1 VSEARVGR
9 INGKRHRRVH
19 QQSNIASFAAQEFD
33 ADLVNTS
40 GDSSVEKFP
49 YKDAKSREVQDRREG
64 LRRGYA
70 ANVEQDTYTTAQ
82 AARILKVTDRG
93 VRKMIDRGELEARQD
108 ERGRHLIPQRAVHAM
123 LEDRRATSPAE
134 ATVEGPESAE
144 EAREL
149 RERVEGLQRELGR
162 LEGRL
167 ELTERTE
174 STMREERE
182 RLAQLL
188 EEERAERRRLQE
200 ELNTERGKGFW
211 QRLFGG

>member
-1 VSEARVGR
+1 
-9 INGKRHRRVH
+9 
-19 QQSNIASFAAQEFD
+19 
-33 ADLVNTS
+33 
-40 GDSSVEKFP
+40 VE
-49 YKDAKSREVQDRREG
+49 E
-64 LRRGYA
+64 
-70 ANVEQDTYTTAQ
+70 DTYTTAQ

-123 LEDRRATSPAE
+123 LEERRAVGEGEISTEETSR
-134 ATVEGPESAE
+134 SAE

-149 RERVEGLQRELGR
+149 RERLEGLQRELGR

-182 RLAQLL
+182 HLAQLL

-200 ELNTERGKGFW
+200 ELNTERSKGFW
-211 QRLFGG
+211 QRLFGP

>member
-1 VSEARVGR
+1 
-9 INGKRHRRVH
+9 
-19 QQSNIASFAAQEFD
+19 
-33 ADLVNTS
+33 
-40 GDSSVEKFP
+40 VE
-49 YKDAKSREVQDRREG
+49 E
-64 LRRGYA
+64 
-70 ANVEQDTYTTAQ
+70 DTYTTGQ

-93 VRKMIDRGELEARQD
+93 VRKMIDRGELEAHQD

-123 LEDRRATSPAE
+123 LEERRA
-134 ATVEGPESAE
+134 EGVGEVSRSAE

-200 ELNTERGKGFW
+200 ELDTERTKGFW

>member
-1 VSEARVGR
+1 ME
-9 INGKRHRRVH
+9 
-19 QQSNIASFAAQEFD
+19 E
-33 ADLVNTS
+33 
-40 GDSSVEKFP
+40 
-49 YKDAKSREVQDRREG
+49 
-64 LRRGYA
+64 
-70 ANVEQDTYTTAQ
+70 DTYTTGQ

-93 VRKMIDRGELEARQD
+93 VRKMIDRGELEANQD

-123 LEDRRATSPAE
+123 LEERRAGVGESSTEETSR
-134 ATVEGPESAE
+134 SAE

-182 RLAQLL
+182 RLEQLL
-188 EEERAERRRLQE
+188 GEERAERQRLQE
-200 ELNTERGKGFW
+200 QLDAERSRGFW

>member
-1 VSEARVGR
+1 ME
-9 INGKRHRRVH
+9 
-19 QQSNIASFAAQEFD
+19 E
-33 ADLVNTS
+33 
-40 GDSSVEKFP
+40 
-49 YKDAKSREVQDRREG
+49 
-64 LRRGYA
+64 
-70 ANVEQDTYTTAQ
+70 DTYTTAQ

-123 LEDRRATSPAE
+123 LEERRAVGEGEVSS
-134 ATVEGPESAE
+134 VEISRSAE

-174 STMREERE
+174 STMREERQ
-182 RLAQLL
+182 RLEQLL
-188 EEERAERRRLQE
+188 EEERSERRRLQE
-200 ELNTERGKGFW
+200 QLDAERSKGFW

>member
-1 VSEARVGR
+1 ME
-9 INGKRHRRVH
+9 
-19 QQSNIASFAAQEFD
+19 E
-33 ADLVNTS
+33 
-40 GDSSVEKFP
+40 
-49 YKDAKSREVQDRREG
+49 
-64 LRRGYA
+64 
-70 ANVEQDTYTTAQ
+70 DTYTTAQ

-123 LEDRRATSPAE
+123 LEERRAVGVGEISTEETS
-134 ATVEGPESAE
+134 GSAE

-200 ELNTERGKGFW
+200 ELNTERSKGFW
-211 QRLFGG
+211 QRLFGP

>member
-1 VSEARVGR
+1 
-9 INGKRHRRVH
+9 
-19 QQSNIASFAAQEFD
+19 
-33 ADLVNTS
+33 
-40 GDSSVEKFP
+40 VE
-49 YKDAKSREVQDRREG
+49 E
-64 LRRGYA
+64 
-70 ANVEQDTYTTAQ
+70 DTYTTGQ

-93 VRKMIDRGELEARQD
+93 VRKMIDRGELEASTD
-108 ERGRHLIPQRAVHAM
+108 ERGRHHIPQRAVHAL
-123 LEDRRATSPAE
+123 LEERRASGAE
-134 ATVEGPESAE
+134 EIAGEDASRSAE

-182 RLAQLL
+182 RLEQLL

-200 ELNTERGKGFW
+200 ELDTERSKGFW
-211 QRLFGG
+211 QKLLGG

>member
-1 VSEARVGR
+1 ME
-9 INGKRHRRVH
+9 
-19 QQSNIASFAAQEFD
+19 E
-33 ADLVNTS
+33 
-40 GDSSVEKFP
+40 
-49 YKDAKSREVQDRREG
+49 
-64 LRRGYA
+64 
-70 ANVEQDTYTTAQ
+70 DTYTTGQ

-93 VRKMIDRGELEARQD
+93 VRKMIDRGELEANQD

-123 LEDRRATSPAE
+123 LEERRAGVGESSTEETSR
-134 ATVEGPESAE
+134 SAE

-149 RERVEGLQRELGR
+149 RERVEGLQREIGR

-182 RLAQLL
+182 RLEQLL
-188 EEERAERRRLQE
+188 GEERAERRRLQE
-200 ELNTERGKGFW
+200 QLDAERSRGFW

>member
-1 VSEARVGR
+1 ME
-9 INGKRHRRVH
+9 
-19 QQSNIASFAAQEFD
+19 E
-33 ADLVNTS
+33 
-40 GDSSVEKFP
+40 
-49 YKDAKSREVQDRREG
+49 
-64 LRRGYA
+64 
-70 ANVEQDTYTTAQ
+70 DTYTTGQ

-93 VRKMIDRGELEARQD
+93 VRKMIDRGELEANQD

-123 LEDRRATSPAE
+123 LEERRAGVGESSTEETSR
-134 ATVEGPESAE
+134 SAE

-182 RLAQLL
+182 RLEQLL
-188 EEERAERRRLQE
+188 GEERAERRRLQE
-200 ELNTERGKGFW
+200 QLDAEGSRGFW

>member
-1 VSEARVGR
+1 
-9 INGKRHRRVH
+9 
-19 QQSNIASFAAQEFD
+19 
-33 ADLVNTS
+33 
-40 GDSSVEKFP
+40 VE
-49 YKDAKSREVQDRREG
+49 E
-64 LRRGYA
+64 
-70 ANVEQDTYTTAQ
+70 DTYTTAQ

-123 LEDRRATSPAE
+123 LEERRAVGEGEISTEETSR
-134 ATVEGPESAE
+134 SAE

-149 RERVEGLQRELGR
+149 RERLEGLQRELGR

-200 ELNTERGKGFW
+200 ELNTERSKGFW
-211 QRLFGG
+211 QRLFGP

>member
-1 VSEARVGR
+1 
-9 INGKRHRRVH
+9 
-19 QQSNIASFAAQEFD
+19 
-33 ADLVNTS
+33 
-40 GDSSVEKFP
+40 VE
-49 YKDAKSREVQDRREG
+49 E
-64 LRRGYA
+64 
-70 ANVEQDTYTTAQ
+70 DTYTTGQ

-93 VRKMIDRGELEARQD
+93 VRKMIDRGELEAHQD

-123 LEDRRATSPAE
+123 LEERREAEVGERSPE
-134 ATVEGPESAE
+134 ETPRGTE

-182 RLAQLL
+182 RLEQLL
-188 EEERAERRRLQE
+188 GEERAERRRLQE
-200 ELNTERGKGFW
+200 QLDAERSRGFW

>member
-1 VSEARVGR
+1 ME
-9 INGKRHRRVH
+9 
-19 QQSNIASFAAQEFD
+19 E
-33 ADLVNTS
+33 
-40 GDSSVEKFP
+40 
-49 YKDAKSREVQDRREG
+49 
-64 LRRGYA
+64 
-70 ANVEQDTYTTAQ
+70 DTYTTAQ

-123 LEDRRATSPAE
+123 LEERRAVGEGEVSS
-134 ATVEGPESAE
+134 VEISRSAE

-188 EEERAERRRLQE
+188 EGERAERRRLQE
-200 ELNTERGKGFW
+200 ELNTERSKGFW
-211 QRLFGG
+211 QRLFGP

>member
-1 VSEARVGR
+1 ME
-9 INGKRHRRVH
+9 
-19 QQSNIASFAAQEFD
+19 E
-33 ADLVNTS
+33 
-40 GDSSVEKFP
+40 
-49 YKDAKSREVQDRREG
+49 
-64 LRRGYA
+64 
-70 ANVEQDTYTTAQ
+70 DTYTTGQ

-93 VRKMIDRGELEARQD
+93 VRKMIDRGELEANQD

-123 LEDRRATSPAE
+123 LEERRAVGEGEVSS
-134 ATVEGPESAE
+134 VEISRSAE

-182 RLAQLL
+182 RLEQLL
-188 EEERAERRRLQE
+188 GEERAERRRLQE
-200 ELNTERGKGFW
+200 QLDAERSRGFW

>member
-1 VSEARVGR
+1 ME
-9 INGKRHRRVH
+9 
-19 QQSNIASFAAQEFD
+19 E
-33 ADLVNTS
+33 
-40 GDSSVEKFP
+40 
-49 YKDAKSREVQDRREG
+49 
-64 LRRGYA
+64 
-70 ANVEQDTYTTAQ
+70 DTYTTGQ

-93 VRKMIDRGELEARQD
+93 VRKMIDRGELEAHQD

-123 LEDRRATSPAE
+123 LEERRAGVGESSTEETSR
-134 ATVEGPESAE
+134 SAE

-182 RLAQLL
+182 RLEQLL
-188 EEERAERRRLQE
+188 GEERAERRRLQE
-200 ELNTERGKGFW
+200 QLDAERSRGFW

>member
-1 VSEARVGR
+1 
-9 INGKRHRRVH
+9 
-19 QQSNIASFAAQEFD
+19 
-33 ADLVNTS
+33 
-40 GDSSVEKFP
+40 VE
-49 YKDAKSREVQDRREG
+49 E
-64 LRRGYA
+64 
-70 ANVEQDTYTTAQ
+70 DTYTTGQ

-93 VRKMIDRGELEARQD
+93 VRKMIDRGELEANQD

-123 LEDRRATSPAE
+123 LEERRAGVGENSTEETSR
-134 ATVEGPESAE
+134 SAE

-182 RLAQLL
+182 RLEQLL
-188 EEERAERRRLQE
+188 GEERAERRRLQE
-200 ELNTERGKGFW
+200 QLDAERSRGFW

>member
-1 VSEARVGR
+1 
-9 INGKRHRRVH
+9 
-19 QQSNIASFAAQEFD
+19 
-33 ADLVNTS
+33 
-40 GDSSVEKFP
+40 VE
-49 YKDAKSREVQDRREG
+49 E
-64 LRRGYA
+64 
-70 ANVEQDTYTTAQ
+70 DTYTTAQ

-123 LEDRRATSPAE
+123 LEERRAGVGESSTEETSR
-134 ATVEGPESAE
+134 SAE

-182 RLAQLL
+182 RLEQLL
-188 EEERAERRRLQE
+188 GEERAERRRLQE
-200 ELNTERGKGFW
+200 QLDAERSRGFW

>member
-1 VSEARVGR
+1 ME
-9 INGKRHRRVH
+9 
-19 QQSNIASFAAQEFD
+19 E
-33 ADLVNTS
+33 
-40 GDSSVEKFP
+40 
-49 YKDAKSREVQDRREG
+49 
-64 LRRGYA
+64 
-70 ANVEQDTYTTAQ
+70 DTYTTGQ

-93 VRKMIDRGELEARQD
+93 VRKMIDRGELEANQD

-123 LEDRRATSPAE
+123 LEERRAGVGESSTEETSR
-134 ATVEGPESAE
+134 SAE

-149 RERVEGLQRELGR
+149 RERVEGLQRKLGR

-182 RLAQLL
+182 RLEQLL
-188 EEERAERRRLQE
+188 GEERAERWRLQE
-200 ELNTERGKGFW
+200 QLDAERSRGFW